1 MCGKEEKMSNVK
13 ERIEENLSGLSSLI
27 GHDNVE
33 DVKKRIADLIV
44 DRVEADIRAYDYY
57 LFYPE
62 NYQLTIDEA
71 FEKVEKKL
79 VKMYTDAMLESAQEA
94 VQRFKDIAVTSV
106 NDTHGLKLRSCH
118 KCNHCD
124 GNRCK
129 FYDDYYWKAHDSI
142 CAEEGFIQFMEKEEK
157 SRL

>member
-79 VKMYTDAMLESAQEA
+79 VKMYTDAMIQTVREA
-94 VQRFKDIAVTSV
+94 
-106 NDTHGLKLRSCH
+106 
-118 KCNHCD
+118 
-124 GNRCK
+124 
-129 FYDDYYWKAHDSI
+129 
-142 CAEEGFIQFMEKEEK
+142 E
-157 SRL
+157 

>member
-1 MCGKEEKMSNVK
+1 MGDMVDKI
-13 ERIEENLSGLSSLI
+13 ERNLGALSSLL
-27 GHDNVE
+27 GEENV
-33 DVKKRIADLIV
+33 DDIKKRIGNLIV
-44 DRVEADIRAYDYY
+44 DRVASDIRAYDYY

-79 VKMYTDAMLESAQEA
+79 VKMYTDAMLESAKEA
-94 VQRFKDIAVTSV
+94 VNRFKDISIATL
-106 NDTHGLKLRSCH
+106 NDTTGLQLRSCH

-129 FYDDYYWKAHDSI
+129 FYDRYYWIAHDSI
-142 CAEEGFIQFMEKEEK
+142 CAEEGFIQFVKKEEK
-157 SRL
+157 ER

>member
-1 MCGKEEKMSNVK
+1 MSNVK

-44 DRVEADIRAYDYY
+44 DRVEADIRAYNYY

-71 FEKVEKKL
+71 FGKVEKKL
-79 VKMYTDAMLESAQEA
+79 VKMY
-94 VQRFKDIAVTSV
+94 I
-106 NDTHGLKLRSCH
+106 
-118 KCNHCD
+118 
-124 GNRCK
+124 
-129 FYDDYYWKAHDSI
+129 DSI
-142 CAEEGFIQFMEKEEK
+142 
-157 SRL
+157 L